1 MRVLFQMAL
10 RNLVQ
15 ARRRTG
21 LLVAAIGTVTALL
34 VILLSIS
41 RGISDNLVDSAT
53 TLTSGH
59 VNVGGFYKITTSEPA
74 PIVTEM
80 GELKQF
86 IKENTPGV
94 SYVTDRH
101 RGWGKVVS
109 PTQSVQAGLT
119 GIDLAQEPRFAEK
132 LTLAPESAYIEGA
145 SDEVTGDISRLLQ
158 PHTAVLFEEQ
168 ARRLEVRV
176 GDLLTIQTETNGG
189 RTNTVDVTVVGV
201 AEDMG
206 LLSSWVVLVPKETIL
221 ELYDIN
227 EDTTGAIWIYLEDID
242 KSEETMRHL
251 RTVLV
256 EQGHEVME
264 HQPLPFYMKFET
276 VAGEDWT
283 GQMLDV
289 TVWRDEVSYLLWV
302 LTAFDSVTWFLV
314 AILVAIIGVGI
325 MNTMWNSV
333 RERTREIGTMR
344 AIGMHRGSVLRL
356 ILLEAALL
364 GFISSTLGA
373 IVGAGLSIAIN
384 AMEVPVPIDAFK
396 VILLADS
403 FRFSVHSS
411 VLIAAIGVLSVFT
424 TLAAAW
430 PALRAARLRPITAIQ
445 HVE

>member
-1 MRVLFQMAL
+1 
-10 RNLVQ
+10 
-15 ARRRTG
+15 
-21 LLVAAIGTVTALL
+21 
-34 VILLSIS
+34 
-41 RGISDNLVDSAT
+41 
-53 TLTSGH
+53 
-59 VNVGGFYKITTSEPA
+59 
-74 PIVTEM
+74 
-80 GELKQF
+80 
-86 IKENTPGV
+86 
-94 SYVTDRH
+94 
-101 RGWGKVVS
+101 
-109 PTQSVQAGLT
+109 
-119 GIDLAQEPRFAEK
+119 
-132 LTLAPESAYIEGA
+132 
-145 SDEVTGDISRLLQ
+145 
-158 PHTAVLFEEQ
+158 
-168 ARRLEVRV
+168 
-176 GDLLTIQTETNGG
+176 
-189 RTNTVDVTVVGV
+189 
-201 AEDMG
+201 
-206 LLSSWVVLVPKETIL
+206 VLVPKETIL